1 MTFITVRVNDIS
13 ITKLLAKLRHSQIG
27 TTQIGPL

>member
-13 ITKLLAKLRHSQIG
+13 ITKLLAKLRHSLKG
-27 TTQIGPL
+27 VRWVD